1 VNSLKPASVVG
12 LVGVGN
18 MGGAMARR
26 LLSQGFAVHV
36 HDIDPGKTHAL
47 QALGAVVHESAY
59 SLSKQGRTVII
70 CVVDHTQVD
79 QLLDPAGKPSWWS
92 TLQSGDTVF
101 LCPTLAPD
109 FVELVAS
116 RLLAHGV
123 STLDAPMSGGP
134 VRAQAGTMSLMVAC
148 EDAVFAL
155 QEKLL
160 NTLSSHVFRI
170 GKRVGDG
177 ARTKLVNNL
186 LAGINLVGAAEVMA
200 LSEHLGLSLD
210 TTLSVIEQSS
220 GQSWIGSER
229 MRRALLNDF
238 EPRAHMTLLTKD
250 TALAVEA
257 ANTAGFQGVLGPLAA
272 QAFAKACQAGW
283 ADADDAAM
291 LQWVRQQQK

>member
-1 VNSLKPASVVG
+1 
-12 LVGVGN
+12 

-26 LLSQGFAVHV
+26 LLNLGYTVHV
-36 HDIDPGKTHAL
+36 HDIDTDKTQAL
-47 QALGAVVHESAY
+47 KALGAVVHGSAA
-59 SLSKQGRTVII
+59 SLSEQARTVIV
-70 CVVDHTQVD
+70 CVVDHKQVD
-79 QLLDPAGKPSWWS
+79 QLLDPEGTPSWWS
-92 TLQSGDTVF
+92 TLQTGDTVF

-109 FVELVAS
+109 YAEAVAS
-116 RLLAHGV
+116 RLQTHGV
-123 STLDAPMSGGP
+123 FTVDAPMSGGP
-134 VRAQAGTMSLMVAC
+134 VRAKAGTMSLMVAC
-148 EDAVFAL
+148 EDTVFAQ

-160 NTLSSHVFRI
+160 NALSSHVFRI
-170 GKRVGDG
+170 GTRVGDG

-229 MRRALLNDF
+229 MRRALVNDLA
-238 EPRAHMTLLTKD
+238 PRAHMTLLTKD

-257 ANTAGFQGVLGPLAA
+257 AKTAGFHGVLGPVAA
-272 QAFAKACQAGW
+272 QAFAQACQAGL

-291 LQWVRQQQK
+291 LQWLRQQQR

>member
-1 VNSLKPASVVG
+1 VNSLKPAPIVG

-26 LLSQGFAVHV
+26 LLNQGFVVHV
-36 HDIDPGKTHAL
+36 HDIDPDKTQAL
-47 QALGAVVHESAY
+47 KALGAVVHGNAA
-59 SLSKQGRTVII
+59 SLSEQARTVII
-70 CVVDHTQVD
+70 CVVDHKQVD
-79 QLLDPAGKPSWWS
+79 QLLSSEGTPSWWS

-109 FVELVAS
+109 FVEEVAS
-116 RLLAHGV
+116 RFQAHGV
-123 STLDAPMSGGP
+123 STIDAPMSGGP
-134 VRAQAGTMSLMVAC
+134 ARAEAGTMSLMVAC
-148 EDAVFAL
+148 EDAVFVS

-160 NTLSSHVFRI
+160 HTLSSHVFRI
-170 GKRVGDG
+170 GTRVGDG

-229 MRRALLNDF
+229 MRRALVSDF

-257 ANTAGFQGVLGPLAA
+257 AKTAGFQGVLGPLAA
-272 QAFAKACQAGW
+272 KAFAKACQAGL

>member
-1 VNSLKPASVVG
+1 
-12 LVGVGN
+12 
-18 MGGAMARR
+18 MARR

-36 HDIDPGKTHAL
+36 HDIDHDKTHAL
-47 QALGAVVHESAY
+47 KALGAAVHESAA
-59 SLSKQGRTVII
+59 SLSEQARTVII
-70 CVVDHTQVD
+70 CVVDHIQVD
-79 QLLDPAGKPSWWS
+79 KLLDPQDNPSWWS

-109 FVELVAS
+109 YVEAVAS
-116 RLLAHGV
+116 RLQAHGV
-123 STLDAPMSGGP
+123 FTVDAPMSGGP
-134 VRAQAGTMSLMVAC
+134 LRAQAGTMSLMVAC
-148 EDAVFAL
+148 EEAL
-155 QEKLL
+155 FVSQEKLL
-160 NTLSSHVFRI
+160 NALSSHVFRI
-170 GKRVGDG
+170 GTHVGDG

-186 LAGINLVGAAEVMA
+186 LAGINLLGAAEVMA

-250 TALAVEA
+250 TALAVET
-257 ANTAGFQGVLGPLAA
+257 ANTAGCQGVLGPLAA

>member
-1 VNSLKPASVVG
+1 
-12 LVGVGN
+12 

-26 LLSQGFAVHV
+26 LLNLGYTVHV
-36 HDIDPGKTHAL
+36 HDIDTDKTQAL
-47 QALGAVVHESAY
+47 KALGAVVHGSAA
-59 SLSKQGRTVII
+59 SLSEQARTVIV
-70 CVVDHTQVD
+70 CVVDHKQVD
-79 QLLDPAGKPSWWS
+79 QLLDPEGTPSWWS
-92 TLQSGDTVF
+92 TLQTGDTVF

-109 FVELVAS
+109 YVEAVAS
-116 RLLAHGV
+116 RLQTHGV
-123 STLDAPMSGGP
+123 FTVDAPMSGGP
-134 VRAQAGTMSLMVAC
+134 VRAKAGTMSLMVAC
-148 EDAVFAL
+148 EDTVFAQ

-160 NTLSSHVFRI
+160 NALSSHVFRI
-170 GKRVGDG
+170 GTRVGDG

-229 MRRALLNDF
+229 MRRAMVNDLA
-238 EPRAHMTLLTKD
+238 PRAHMTLLTKD

-257 ANTAGFQGVLGPLAA
+257 AKTAGFHGVLGPVAA
-272 QAFAKACQAGW
+272 QAFAQACQAGL

-291 LQWVRQQQK
+291 LQWLRQKQR

>member
-1 VNSLKPASVVG
+1 
-12 LVGVGN
+12 
-18 MGGAMARR
+18 MARR
-26 LLSQGFAVHV
+26 LLTLGFVVHV
-36 HDIDPGKTHAL
+36 HDIDLDKTEAL
-47 QALGAVVHESAY
+47 KALGAVVHDSPA
-59 SLSKQGRTVII
+59 SLSKQTRTTII
-70 CVVDHTQVD
+70 CVVDHKQVD
-79 QLLDPAGKPSWWS
+79 QLLDPEGRLSWWS

-109 FVELVAS
+109 YVEAVAS
-116 RLLAHGV
+116 RFQAHGV
-123 STLDAPMSGGP
+123 LTVDAPMSGGP
-134 VRAQAGTMSLMVAC
+134 VRAEAGTMSLMVAC
-148 EDAVFAL
+148 DDAVFVS
-155 QEKLL
+155 QEKTL
-160 NTLSSHVFRI
+160 NALSSHVFRI
-170 GKRVGDG
+170 GTRVGDG

-229 MRRALLNDF
+229 MRRALVNDF

-250 TALAVEA
+250 TGLAVDA
-257 ANTAGFQGVLGPLAA
+257 AKSAGFHGVLGPLAA
-272 QAFAKACQAGW
+272 EAFAKACQAGL

>member
-1 VNSLKPASVVG
+1 VSPLQPAPVVG

-26 LLSQGFAVHV
+26 LLNLGYTVHV
-36 HDIDPGKTHAL
+36 HDIDTDKTQAL
-47 QALGAVVHESAY
+47 KALGAVVHGSAA
-59 SLSKQGRTVII
+59 SLSEQARTVIV
-70 CVVDHTQVD
+70 CVVDHKQVD
-79 QLLDPAGKPSWWS
+79 QLLDPEGTPSWWS
-92 TLQSGDTVF
+92 TLQTDDTVF

-109 FVELVAS
+109 YVEAVAS
-116 RLLAHGV
+116 RLQTHGV
-123 STLDAPMSGGP
+123 FTVDAPMSGGP
-134 VRAQAGTMSLMVAC
+134 VRAKAGTMSLMVAC
-148 EDAVFAL
+148 EDTVFAQ

-160 NTLSSHVFRI
+160 NALSSHVFRI
-170 GKRVGDG
+170 GTRVGDG

-229 MRRALLNDF
+229 MRRALVNDLA
-238 EPRAHMTLLTKD
+238 PRAHMTLLTKD

-257 ANTAGFQGVLGPLAA
+257 AKTAGFHGVLGPVAA
-272 QAFAKACQAGW
+272 QAFAQACQAGL

-291 LQWVRQQQK
+291 LQWLRQQQR

>member
-1 VNSLKPASVVG
+1 
-12 LVGVGN
+12 
-18 MGGAMARR
+18 MARR
-26 LLSQGFAVHV
+26 LLHQGFVVHV
-36 HDIDPGKTHAL
+36 HDIDLAKTEAL
-47 QALGAVVHESAY
+47 KTLGAKVHGSAA
-59 SLSKQGRTVII
+59 SLSEQARTVIV
-70 CVVDHTQVD
+70 CVVDHKQVD
-79 QLLDPAGKPSWWS
+79 QLLSPEGTPSWWS

-109 FVELVAS
+109 YVEAVAL
-116 RLLAHGV
+116 RLQVLGV
-123 STLDAPMSGGP
+123 FTVDAPMSGGP
-134 VRAQAGTMSLMVAC
+134 VRAEAGTMSLMVAC
-148 EDAVFAL
+148 EDAVFVS

-170 GKRVGDG
+170 GTRVGDG

-238 EPRAHMTLLTKD
+238 EPRAHMTLFTKD

-257 ANTAGFQGVLGPLAA
+257 AKTAGFHGVLGPLAA
-272 QAFAKACQAGW
+272 HAFAKACQAGW

-291 LQWVRQQQK
+291 LQWVRPQQK

>member
-1 VNSLKPASVVG
+1 
-12 LVGVGN
+12 
-18 MGGAMARR
+18 
-26 LLSQGFAVHV
+26 
-36 HDIDPGKTHAL
+36 
-47 QALGAVVHESAY
+47 
-59 SLSKQGRTVII
+59 
-70 CVVDHTQVD
+70 
-79 QLLDPAGKPSWWS
+79 
-92 TLQSGDTVF
+92 
-101 LCPTLAPD
+101 
-109 FVELVAS
+109 
-116 RLLAHGV
+116 
-123 STLDAPMSGGP
+123 
-134 VRAQAGTMSLMVAC
+134 MSLMVAC
-148 EDAVFAL
+148 EDAVFVR

-170 GKRVGDG
+170 GTRVGDG

-238 EPRAHMTLLTKD
+238 ERRAHMTLLTKD

-257 ANTAGFQGVLGPLAA
+257 AKTAGFHGVLGPMAA
-272 QAFAKACQAGW
+272 QAFAQACHAGL

>member
-1 VNSLKPASVVG
+1 
-12 LVGVGN
+12 
-18 MGGAMARR
+18 MARR
-26 LLSQGFAVHV
+26 LLHQGFVVHV
-36 HDIDPGKTHAL
+36 HDIDLAKTEAL
-47 QALGAVVHESAY
+47 KALGAVVHASAA
-59 SLSKQGRTVII
+59 SLSEKARTVIV
-70 CVVDHTQVD
+70 CVVDHKQVD
-79 QLLDPAGKPSWWS
+79 QLLDPEGRLSWWS

-109 FVELVAS
+109 YVEAVAS
-116 RLLAHGV
+116 RFQAHGV
-123 STLDAPMSGGP
+123 LTVDAPMSGGP
-134 VRAQAGTMSLMVAC
+134 VRAEAGTMSLMVAC
-148 EDAVFAL
+148 DDAVFVS
-155 QEKLL
+155 QEKTL
-160 NTLSSHVFRI
+160 NALSSHVFRI
-170 GKRVGDG
+170 GTRVGDG

-229 MRRALLNDF
+229 MRRALVNDF

-250 TALAVEA
+250 TGLAVDA
-257 ANTAGFQGVLGPLAA
+257 AKSAGFHCVLGPLAA
-272 QAFAKACQAGW
+272 EAFAKACQAGL

>member
-1 VNSLKPASVVG
+1 MTSIHPAPVVG

-26 LLSQGFAVHV
+26 LLTLGYAVHV
-36 HDIDPGKTHAL
+36 HDIDPDKTQAL
-47 QALGAVVHESAY
+47 EVLGAVVHSDAA
-59 SLSKQGRTVII
+59 SLSEQARTVIV

-79 QLLDPAGKPSWWS
+79 QLLDPHGSASWWA
-92 TLQSGDTVF
+92 TLQAGDTVY

-109 FVELVAS
+109 YVEAVAA
-116 RLLAHGV
+116 RLQTHGV
-123 STLDAPMSGGP
+123 CTVDAPMSGGP
-134 VRAQAGTMSLMVAC
+134 VRAEAGTMSLMVAC
-148 EDAVFAL
+148 DDTVFAS

-160 NTLSSHVFRI
+160 RALSSHVFRI
-170 GKRVGDG
+170 GTRVGDG

-229 MRRALLNDF
+229 MRRALVQDF
-238 EPRAHMTLLTKD
+238 APRAHMTLLTKD
-250 TALAVEA
+250 TGLAVDA
-257 ANTAGFQGVLGPLAA
+257 AKTAGFHGVLGPLAA
-272 QAFAKACQAGW
+272 QAFAKACEAGW

>member
-1 VNSLKPASVVG
+1 
-12 LVGVGN
+12 

-26 LLSQGFAVHV
+26 LLHQGFVVHV
-36 HDIDPGKTHAL
+36 HDIDLAKTEAL
-47 QALGAVVHESAY
+47 KTLGAKVHGSAA
-59 SLSKQGRTVII
+59 SLSEQARTVIV
-70 CVVDHTQVD
+70 CVVDHKQVD
-79 QLLDPAGKPSWWS
+79 QLLSPEGTPSWWS

-109 FVELVAS
+109 YVEAVAL
-116 RLLAHGV
+116 RLQVLGV
-123 STLDAPMSGGP
+123 FTVDAPMSGGP
-134 VRAQAGTMSLMVAC
+134 VRAEAGTMSLMVAC
-148 EDAVFAL
+148 EDAVFVS

-170 GKRVGDG
+170 GTRVGDG

-229 MRRALLNDF
+229 MRRVLVNDF

-250 TALAVEA
+250 TALAVDA
-257 ANTAGFQGVLGPLAA
+257 AKTAGFQGVLGPLAA
-272 QAFAKACQAGW
+272 EAFAKACQAGL
-283 ADADDAAM
+283 ANADDAAM

>member
-1 VNSLKPASVVG
+1 MHVESGSVVG
-12 LVGVGN
+12 VVGVGN

-26 LLSQGFAVHV
+26 LLNQGFVVHV
-36 HDIDPGKTHAL
+36 HDIDADKTQTL
-47 QALGAVVHESAY
+47 KALGAMVHDSPA
-59 SLSKQGRTVII
+59 SLSEKARSVIL
-70 CVVDHTQVD
+70 CVVDHKQVN
-79 QLLDPAGKPSWWS
+79 QLLDPNSKPSWWS
-92 TLQSGDTVF
+92 ALQAGDTVF

-109 FVELVAS
+109 YVEAVAS
-116 RLLAHGV
+116 RLQAHGV
-123 STLDAPMSGGP
+123 FTVDAPISGGP
-134 VRAQAGTMSLMVAC
+134 VRAEAGTMSLMVAC
-148 EDAVFAL
+148 DDAVFVN

-160 NTLSSHVFRI
+160 NALSSHVFRI
-170 GKRVGDG
+170 GTRAGDG

-229 MRRALLNDF
+229 MRRALVQDF
-238 EPRAHMTLLTKD
+238 VPRAHMTLLTKD
-250 TALAVEA
+250 TGLAVDA
-257 ANTAGFQGVLGPLAA
+257 AKSAGFHGVLGPLVAE
-272 QAFAKACQAGW
+272 AFAKACEAGW

>member
-1 VNSLKPASVVG
+1 
-12 LVGVGN
+12 

-26 LLSQGFAVHV
+26 LLHQGFVVHV
-36 HDIDPGKTHAL
+36 HDIDLAKTESL
-47 QALGAVVHESAY
+47 KALGAIVHDSAA
-59 SLSKQGRTVII
+59 SISEQARTVII
-70 CVVDHTQVD
+70 CVVDHTQVV
-79 QLLDPAGKPSWWS
+79 QLLDPKGAPSWWS
-92 TLQSGDTVF
+92 TLRSGDTVF

-109 FVELVAS
+109 FVEAVAS
-116 RLLAHGV
+116 RLQAHGV
-123 STLDAPMSGGP
+123 STVDAPMSGGP
-134 VRAQAGTMSLMVAC
+134 ARAEAGTMSLMVAC
-148 EDAVFAL
+148 EDAVFVS

-170 GKRVGDG
+170 GTRVGDG

-229 MRRALLNDF
+229 MRRALVNDF
-238 EPRAHMTLLTKD
+238 APRAHMTLLTKD
-250 TALAVEA
+250 TGLAVDA
-257 ANTAGFQGVLGPLAA
+257 AKTAGFHGVLGPLAA
-272 QAFAKACQAGW
+272 QAFAQACQAGL